1 MKKILFI
8 SLAVVLA
15 LSIGLIGC
23 EGEGP
28 PPPEDW
34 DYEIELTLHPT
45 ISQFASI
52 CQLVIFP
59 WVDEVHALVGPDGGT
74 FNITIVTPGDSPYDA
89 ASSLTAITL
98 GTTDI
103 GMLSPET
110 FHLGGAGYLPFE
122 FDSIEQTAYVMYKLW
137 TDSPSWDANGQLDG
151 VRILFTMPLWGSQLW
166 TTDHPDSANVT
177 TAADM
182 IGLKIRS
189 DAQAVESDTL
199 QALGA
204 SPTFLGVSELAG
216 SLQNN
221 TIQGCFFTYS
231 GIGGAADLG
240 GVTNYTTELNMIY
253 RPYSLAMNLDA
264 YNDLPDAAKTAL
276 DSVTGLDA
284 SVAWATAHLAGEEED
299 RQDTID
305 GPCAYSGPPFPCND
319 RLTEYGRPIHVAD
332 TSTFEAATA
341 DVADNW
347 AAWLEGEDGPGLDG
361 TGILAR
367 IAALKTEFDAL

>member
-23 EGEGP
+23 EGEG
-28 PPPEDW
+28 EGEGEVVW

-52 CQLVIFP
+52 CELVIFP
-59 WVDEVHALVGPDGGT
+59 WVDEVHDLVGPDGGT

-89 ASSLTAITL
+89 ASSLSAISI

-137 TDSPSWDANGQLDG
+137 TETPTWDANGQLDG
-151 VRILFTMPLWGSQLW
+151 VKILITMPLWGSQLW
-166 TTDHPDSANVT
+166 TTLLGGNVT
-177 TAADM
+177 EAADM
-182 IGLKIRS
+182 VDLKIRT
-189 DAQAVESDTL
+189 DAQAVESATL
-199 QALGA
+199 QALG
-204 SPTFLGVSELAG
+204 SIPTFLGVSELAG
-216 SLQNN
+216 ALQTNQ
-221 TIQGCFFTYS
+221 IHGCFFTYS

-264 YNDLPDAAKTAL
+264 YNDLPDDAKTAL

-284 SVAWATAHLAGEEED
+284 SVAWATAHLVGEAD
-299 RQDTID
+299 DKDATIN
-305 GPCAYSGPPFPCND
+305 GPCFMPPPPTCYP
-319 RLTEYGRPIHVAD
+319 EYGRPITYPD
-332 TSTFEAATA
+332 IGTFETATA
-341 DVADNW
+341 GVAGDW
-347 AAWLEGEDGPGLDG
+347 GTYMTDTLGYDGA
-361 TGILAR
+361 GILAR
-367 IAALKTEFDAL
+367 IDALKAEYDAL

>member
-1 MKKILFI
+1 LRKILFI
-8 SLAVVLA
+8 SLAVVFA

-23 EGEGP
+23 EGEGEP
-28 PPPEDW
+28 PDVW
-34 DYEIELTLHPT
+34 DSEIELTLHPT

-52 CQLVIFP
+52 CELVIFP
-59 WVDEVHALVGPDGGT
+59 WVDEVHTLEGPDGGT

-98 GTTDI
+98 ATTDI

-137 TDSPSWDANGQLDG
+137 TASPSWDENNQLGG
-151 VRILFTMPLWGSQLW
+151 VKILFTMPLWGSQLW
-166 TTDHPDSANVT
+166 TTLLGGNVT
-177 TAADM
+177 QAADM
-182 IGLKIRS
+182 SGLLIRS

-204 SPTFLGVSELAG
+204 VPTFLGVSELAG

-221 TIQGCFFTYS
+221 TINGCFFTYS

-253 RPYSLAMNLDA
+253 RPYSLAMNLDV
-264 YNDLPDAAKTAL
+264 YNDLPTDDKDAL

-284 SVAWATAHLAGEEED
+284 SVAWATAHLAGEAD
-299 RQDTID
+299 DKDQTIN
-305 GPCAYSGPPFPCND
+305 GPCFFPGPTCYPQ
-319 RLTEYGRPIHVAD
+319 YGRTITYPDLGSFV
-332 TSTFEAATA
+332 TATA
-341 DVADNW
+341 GVAGDW
-347 AAWLEGEDGPGLDG
+347 GTYMTDTLEYDGA
-361 TGILAR
+361 GILAA
-367 IAALKTEFDAL
+367 IDTLKAEYDAL